1 MSADKRTLQ
10 NRQFAGNRFSALIF
24 NALVLLAGL
33 ILLFPLFW
41 IVITAMKGQM
51 DVLKHPLAVI
61 PQEFML
67 LENLETVLERAPW
80 GTFALN
86 TALVAGGVL
95 LAQLAVSIPAAYA
108 FAFMRFFLKRV
119 LYLFLIARLLVTAE
133 SLLLPNY
140 LTINHLGLYDTLTG
154 IALPNVPTAIA
165 ILMFIGAFREI
176 PAALRESAQID
187 GCGDFRYMVSI
198 AVPCITPRIIAFS
211 ITSIIYQWN
220 SYFWPMMITES
231 VNKRTIAVGLAY
243 FGRQAESA
251 SEWGLT
257 MVAALMFIIP
267 MSIIFLIFQKQ
278 LINSFVTSG
287 IK

>member
-86 TALVAGGVL
+86 TGACCGWCSACTAGGQHSRCICVCIHAL
-95 LAQLAVSIPAAYA
+95 FPETGAVS
-108 FAFMRFFLKRV
+108 V
-119 LYLFLIARLLVTAE
+119 LDCTSPGY
-133 SLLLPNY
+133 
-140 LTINHLGLYDTLTG
+140 GG
-154 IALPNVPTAIA
+154 IAAPSQLSHNQ
-165 ILMFIGAFREI
+165 
-176 PAALRESAQID
+176 S
-187 GCGDFRYMVSI
+187 S
-198 AVPCITPRIIAFS
+198 
-211 ITSIIYQWN
+211 
-220 SYFWPMMITES
+220 
-231 VNKRTIAVGLAY
+231 RTL
-243 FGRQAESA
+243 
-251 SEWGLT
+251 
-257 MVAALMFIIP
+257 
-267 MSIIFLIFQKQ
+267 
-278 LINSFVTSG
+278 
-287 IK
+287 